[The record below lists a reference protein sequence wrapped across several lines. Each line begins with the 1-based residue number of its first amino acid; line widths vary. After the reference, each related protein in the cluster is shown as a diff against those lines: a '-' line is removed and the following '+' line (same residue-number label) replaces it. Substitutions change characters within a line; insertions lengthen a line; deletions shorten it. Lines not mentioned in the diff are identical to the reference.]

1 MKLIFL
7 GPPGAGKG
15 TQAEKISELYG
26 IAHISTGDMLRSQMR
41 EGTPLGAEA
50 KGYIDRGELVPDE
63 LIVAMVAERIKEEDC
78 ANGFL
83 LDGFPRTV
91 SQAEALN
98 GISDIDMVID
108 IAVPA
113 ERLMERIGGRRM
125 CSGCGAGYHTSSYHK
140 DTCEKCGASLYI
152 RDDDRPE
159 TVKHRITVYE
169 RQTKPLID
177 YYREKGNLSRVN
189 GDNTPDRVFDDVA
202 AAIKGLVWVSA

>member
-159 TVKHRITVYE
+159 TVKHRITIYE

-202 AAIKGLVWVSA
+202 VAIKGLV

>member
-159 TVKHRITVYE
+159 TVKHRITIYE

-202 AAIKGLVWVSA
+202 AAIKGLV

>member
-108 IAVPA
+108 ISVPA

-202 AAIKGLVWVSA
+202 AAIKGLV

>member
-189 GDNTPDRVFDDVA
+189 GDNTPGRVFDDVA
-202 AAIKGLVWVSA
+202 AAIKGLV

>member
-15 TQAEKISELYG
+15 TQAERISKLYG

-189 GDNTPDRVFDDVA
+189 GDNIPDRVFDDVA
-202 AAIKGLVWVSA
+202 AAIKGLV

>member
-15 TQAEKISELYG
+15 TQAEKLSELYG

-202 AAIKGLVWVSA
+202 AAIKGLV

>member
-177 YYREKGNLSRVN
+177 YYRKKGNLSRVN

-202 AAIKGLVWVSA
+202 AAIKGLV

>member
-63 LIVAMVAERIKEEDC
+63 LIVAMVAERIKEEYC

-202 AAIKGLVWVSA
+202 AAIKGLV

>member
-63 LIVAMVAERIKEEDC
+63 LIVAMVAKRIKEEDC

-202 AAIKGLVWVSA
+202 AAIKGLV

>member
-125 CSGCGAGYHTSSYHK
+125 CSGCGAGSHTSSYHK

-202 AAIKGLVWVSA
+202 AAIKGLV

>member
-15 TQAEKISELYG
+15 TQAEKISELCG
-26 IAHISTGDMLRSQMR
+26 MAHISTGDMLRSRMR

-98 GISDIDMVID
+98 GISDFDMVID

-202 AAIKGLVWVSA
+202 AAIKGLV

>member
-125 CSGCGAGYHTSSYHK
+125 CSGCGAGYHASSYHK

-202 AAIKGLVWVSA
+202 AAIKGLV

>member
-91 SQAEALN
+91 SQAEAIN

-202 AAIKGLVWVSA
+202 AAIKGLV

>member
-15 TQAEKISELYG
+15 TQAEKSSELYG
-26 IAHISTGDMLRSQMR
+26 IADVSPGDMLRSQMR

-202 AAIKGLVWVSA
+202 AAIKGLV

>member
-26 IAHISTGDMLRSQMR
+26 IAHISTGDMLRSQRR

-202 AAIKGLVWVSA
+202 AAIKGLV

>member
-63 LIVAMVAERIKEEDC
+63 LIVAMVAERIKEADC
-78 ANGFL
+78 ENGFL
-83 LDGFPRTV
+83 FDGFPRTV
-91 SQAEALN
+91 AQAEALN
-98 GISDIDMVID
+98 DISDIDMVID

-202 AAIKGLVWVSA
+202 AAIKGLV

>member
-1 MKLIFL
+1 
-7 GPPGAGKG
+7 
-15 TQAEKISELYG
+15 
-26 IAHISTGDMLRSQMR
+26 MLRSQMR

-202 AAIKGLVWVSA
+202 AAIKGLV

>member
-91 SQAEALN
+91 SQAD

-202 AAIKGLVWVSA
+202 AAIKGLV

>member
-202 AAIKGLVWVSA
+202 AAINGLV

>member
-140 DTCEKCGASLYI
+140 DTCE
-152 RDDDRPE
+152 
-159 TVKHRITVYE
+159 
-169 RQTKPLID
+169 
-177 YYREKGNLSRVN
+177 
-189 GDNTPDRVFDDVA
+189 
-202 AAIKGLVWVSA
+202 

>member
-63 LIVAMVAERIKEEDC
+63 LIVAMVAERIKEAAC

-83 LDGFPRTV
+83 LDGFQRTV

-202 AAIKGLVWVSA
+202 AAIKGLV

>member
-26 IAHISTGDMLRSQMR
+26 IAHISTGDLLRSQMR

-202 AAIKGLVWVSA
+202 AAIKGLV

>member
-7 GPPGAGKG
+7 VPPGAGKG

-202 AAIKGLVWVSA
+202 AAIKGLV

>member
-63 LIVAMVAERIKEEDC
+63 LIVAMVAKRIKEEDC

-159 TVKHRITVYE
+159 TVKHRITIYE

-202 AAIKGLVWVSA
+202 AAIKGLV